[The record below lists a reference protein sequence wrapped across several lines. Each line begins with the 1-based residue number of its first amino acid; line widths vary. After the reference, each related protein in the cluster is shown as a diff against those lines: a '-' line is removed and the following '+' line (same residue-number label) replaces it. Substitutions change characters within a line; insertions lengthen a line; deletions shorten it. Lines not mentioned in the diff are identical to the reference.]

1 MSEMGQDQ
9 EKVRA
14 DEGDV
19 VGSVGPAGGERP
31 SDTPQFGFKDLPC
44 GSLSPDWT
52 DSWLAERL
60 YQQRLGISGGLR
72 RQPKEGD

>member
-1 MSEMGQDQ
+1 MG
-9 EKVRA
+9 ENAKKVRA

-19 VGSVGPAGGERP
+19 VEPLGPAKRQRP
-31 SDTPQFGFKDLPC
+31 SDTPEPKCKNLPC

-60 YQQRLGISGGLR
+60 YQQRLGVSGRLR
-72 RQPKEGD
+72 RELNEGD